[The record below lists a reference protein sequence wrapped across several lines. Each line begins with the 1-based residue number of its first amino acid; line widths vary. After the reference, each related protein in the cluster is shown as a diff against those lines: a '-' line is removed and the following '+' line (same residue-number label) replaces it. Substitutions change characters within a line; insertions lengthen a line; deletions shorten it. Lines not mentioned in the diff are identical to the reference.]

1 MLEIF
6 IKHFYKMEVKAKET
20 VYTVVWFAVKTL
32 LNDFK
37 AIFNWGIFDEMPKI
51 TFRTH

>member
-20 VYTVVWFAVKTL
+20 VYTVVWFAVKSL
-32 LNDFK
+32 LTDFK
-37 AIFNWGIFDEMPKI
+37 AISNWGIFDEMTKI
-51 TFRTH
+51 IFKTH